1 MASYKERVRGDLDRW
16 IGEGLVP
23 AASRQPILDS
33 IAGSRRPDA
42 VAALAMIG
50 VLLAGAAIV
59 AFVAAN
65 WDVIPR
71 FARFGVLMAA
81 FLAACAG
88 AAWADWRRRP
98 NLGNGLL
105 TLAALIFAAA
115 IGLTGQIFDIAGD
128 PKAALMGAA
137 GAAALLAVVGRSSG
151 AGVAALVLASFGD
164 FASPQTWWLLPGALL
179 AGGLAWLWRSRPLTH
194 AAAIGIALGVGPAL
208 WQSLHGDIWGWPS
221 FAASAALALGALA
234 GRLAAEH
241 GRDEGRV
248 YYGWL
253 AWGALSFFVAA
264 SGGWE
269 EQPSALLFLHR
280 IAWLLLSGA
289 VITLGRIDRH
299 GGVVAVGVLSLIGAM
314 IALMADLGL
323 SLLTASM
330 IFAIA
335 AGLVLAVVWLMR
347 GRRSA

>member
-1 MASYKERVRGDLDRW
+1 MASYKDRVRGDLDRW

-23 AASRQPILDS
+23 AASRQPMLDS
-33 IAGSRRPDA
+33 IADNRRPDA

-65 WDVIPR
+65 WDGIPR
-71 FARFGVLMAA
+71 FARFAILMAA
-81 FLAACAG
+81 FLAASAG
-88 AAWADWRRRP
+88 GAWADWKRRP
-98 NLGNGLL
+98 HLTNGLV

-128 PKAALMGAA
+128 PKTALMGAGLAA
-137 GAAALLAVVGRSSG
+137 GLLALVGRSSG
-151 AGVAALVLASFGD
+151 AAVAALVLVAFGD
-164 FASPQTWWLLPGALL
+164 FATPQTWWLLPGALL

-208 WQSLHGDIWGWPS
+208 WQSLHGSIWGWPS
-221 FAASAALALGALA
+221 FAASAALGLAALA
-234 GRLAAEH
+234 GRLVAER
-241 GRDEGRV
+241 GRDEGRI

-264 SGGWE
+264 SGDWE
-269 EQPSALLFLHR
+269 ERRTALLFAHR

-289 VITLGRIDRH
+289 TITLGRIDRH
-299 GGVVAVGVLSLIGAM
+299 GGVTAVGVLSLIGAM

-323 SLLTASM
+323 SLLNASV
-330 IFAIA
+330 IFAVA
-335 AGLVLAVVWLMR
+335 AVVVLAVVWLMR
-347 GRRSA
+347 GRRTA